1 MESNMAAK
9 NFETMLDT
17 IGNMSVIE
25 LADFVKAIE
34 DKFGVSAAMPMMAA
48 PAAADAAPKEEKTEF
63 KVTLTNSGD
72 KKIEVI
78 KALRKV
84 VPNLGLTEAK
94 ALAEGTPSVVAEAA
108 PKEEAQKM
116 KEALEAAG
124 AKVELA

>member
-1 MESNMAAK
+1 MAAK
-9 NFETMLDT
+9 NFESMLET
-17 IGNMSVIE
+17 IGSMSVLE

-34 DKFGVSAAMPMMAA
+34 EKFGVSAAMPMMSA
-48 PAAADAAPKEEKTEF
+48 PAAGAAEGAAPKEEKTQF
-63 KVTLTNSGD
+63 KVTLANAGD

-84 VPNLGLTEAK
+84 VPSLGLTEAK
-94 ALAEGTPSVVAEAA
+94 NLVENTPSVVAEAA

-116 KEALEAAG
+116 KEGLEAAG